1 MPSRRSARRCTCALL
16 PLFMLLHSSSA
27 LLAAARSPQQHVA
40 RSLTPL
46 LQLGASSGSAPPAGA
61 SSAPPTSAAAATRL
75 TMRRGP
81 LLRAVL
87 LGAFSLGSAL
97 PALAAEP
104 PCVDV
109 DSASAK
115 DLEALKGGAA
125 WSKCRL
131 PVPQLAAQA
140 AWDARL
146 RVRAATR
153 IPEGRDR
160 MVKVVF
166 CSALARLPRLLRA
179 RPSSAPCRSRH
190 PGREAEPLRAQPLP

>member
-46 LQLGASSGSAPPAGA
+46 LQLGASS
-61 SSAPPTSAAAATRL
+61 APPTPAADTRL

-131 PVPQLAAQA
+131 PVPQLAAWA

-160 MVKVVF
+160 MVKVLF

-190 PGREAEPLRAQPLP
+190 PGREAGPLRAQPLP